1 MKHTHY
7 AEFEKSGNPALN
19 YGGFEVSEKTRTG
32 TMSFAGVS
40 VATFI
45 LLAILGTT
53 FAYTWNHT
61 TAGLAESFQSAADAT
76 GKLPDSVSIPA
87 NVVPYVLVGCLGGF
101 VLALIIIFNPPTAP
115 YLSPVYAAAEGVA
128 LGAISAG
135 AESQYPGIASQA
147 IGITFATFA
156 GMLLLHTVGILRA
169 TPGLFKFVLACMF
182 GILGLYFADFVLR
195 LFGSYIPIV
204 HGNSTGAIVL
214 QLFIVGIAALNLTLD
229 FGTIDE
235 QLQEGNQPEYM
246 NWYAGFSLMVTLVWL
261 YLEILRLLMKMKSK
275 D

>member
-1 MKHTHY
+1 M
-7 AEFEKSGNPALN
+7 FDKSGNPALN
-19 YGGFEVSEKTRTG
+19 YGGFDAVPKTRTG
-32 TMSFAGVS
+32 TMSFTGVT

-53 FAYTWNHT
+53 FAYTWNQT
-61 TAGLAESFQSAADAT
+61 TLGLAESFQSAADAA
-76 GKLPDSVSIPA
+76 GKLPDSVAIPSKVA
-87 NVVPYVLVGCLGGF
+87 PYALVGCLGGF

-115 YLSPVYAAAEGVA
+115 YLSPVYAAAEGVV

-135 AESQYPGIASQA
+135 AEAKYPGIAGQA

-156 GMLLLHTVGILRA
+156 GMLLLHTFGILRA
-169 TPGLFKFVLACMF
+169 TPGLFKFVLASMF
-182 GILGLYFADFVLR
+182 GILGLYFADLILR
-195 LFGSYIPIV
+195 MFGSYIPIV
-204 HGNSTGAIVL
+204 HDNSTGAILL

-261 YLEILRLLMKMKSK
+261 YLEILRLLMKAKSK